1 MSLAMKL
8 PLCKG
13 VYYNLKLSELNSH
26 GSTNDPK
33 EPKQSWER
41 GMELGESSFL
51 TSDHV
56 TKLQPLQQYGTGAKT
71 EP

>member
-8 PLCKG
+8 GKG
-13 VYYNLKLSELNSH
+13 GYYNLKLSELNSY
-26 GSTNDPK
+26 GNRNDPK

-56 TKLQPLQQYGTGAKT
+56 TKLQPSQQYGTGVKT
-71 EP
+71 EL